1 MRSLIAVLSGDGVG
15 PEVCEQALRVLEK
28 LGELYGHTFE
38 VRRAAIGGE
47 AIDAADDPLPAATV
61 ELCRDADA
69 VLLGAVG
76 HPRFDGQDLRP
87 ENGLLRLR
95 SELEL
100 FVNLRPIRTHESL
113 TDASPIRP
121 EYLHGVDLM
130 IVRELTGGL
139 YYGERGRDADRA
151 FDTCVYT
158 RAEIARVVRIA
169 CQMAGERRQ
178 LVTSVDKANVL
189 DTSRLWRETAS
200 TIAADE
206 FPDITLEHGL
216 VDSMA
221 MHLVTRPAD
230 FDIIVTENMFG
241 DILSDEAAVLVGSL
255 GMLPSASLGI
265 GQRGLYE
272 PVHGSAPDIAGQG
285 VANPYAAIL
294 SVAMLLRHSL
304 GLQAEAAAVEAAV
317 DAALHDGFLPRDLD
331 STGAIDTA
339 IAGSAVLER
348 LQATAVAGK
357 A

>member
-1 MRSLIAVLSGDGVG
+1 MIARIALLGGDGVG

-38 VRRAAIGGE
+38 VQRAAIGGA
-47 AIDAADDPLPAATV
+47 AIDSAGDPLPATTIEV
-61 ELCRDADA
+61 CRNADA

-76 HPRFDGQDLRP
+76 HPRFDGQAARP
-87 ENGLLRLR
+87 EAGLLRLR

-100 FVNLRPIRTHESL
+100 FANIRPVRTYEPL
-113 TDASPIRP
+113 TDASPLRP
-121 EYLHGVDLM
+121 EYIDGVDLV

-139 YYGERGRDADRA
+139 YYGERGRDTDRA

-158 RAEIARVVRIA
+158 RSEIARVVRIA
-169 CQMAGERRQ
+169 CEMAGGRRQ
-178 LVTSVDKANVL
+178 LVTSIDKANVL

-200 TIAADE
+200 TIASDE
-206 FPDITLEHGL
+206 YPAITLEHGL

-230 FDIIVTENMFG
+230 FDVIVTENMFG
-241 DILSDEAAVLVGSL
+241 DILSDEAAVLTGSL

-294 SVAMLLRHSL
+294 SAAMLLRHSL

-317 DAALHDGFLPRDLD
+317 DAAVRDGFLTRDLD
-331 STGAIDTA
+331 GTTDTA
-339 IAGSAVLER
+339 SAGFAVVER
-348 LQATAVAGK
+348 LPTTAAAG
-357 A
+357 

>member
-1 MRSLIAVLSGDGVG
+1 MSALIALLGGDGVG
-15 PEVCEQALRVLEK
+15 PEVCEQAVRVFEK

-38 VRRAAIGGE
+38 IRHAAIGGA
-47 AIDAADDPLPAATV
+47 AIDSADDPLPAATV

-76 HPRFDGQDLRP
+76 HPRFDGHALRP
-87 ENGLLRLR
+87 EAGLLRLR

-100 FVNLRPIRTHESL
+100 FANIRPIRTHEPL
-113 TDASPIRP
+113 TDASPLRAKHL
-121 EYLHGVDLM
+121 EGVDLVV
-130 IVRELTGGL
+130 VRELTGGL

-158 RAEIARVVRIA
+158 RNEIARVVRIA
-169 CQMAGERRQ
+169 CEMAGGRRQ

-200 TIAADE
+200 AIASDE
-206 FPDITLEHGL
+206 YPGITLEHGL

-221 MHLVTRPAD
+221 MHLVTRAAD
-230 FDIIVTENMFG
+230 FDVIVTENMFG
-241 DILSDEAAVLVGSL
+241 DILSDEAAVLTGSL

-304 GLQAEAAAVEAAV
+304 ALQAEASAVEAAVEAAV
-317 DAALHDGFLPRDLD
+317 GDGFLTRDLGGV
-331 STGAIDTA
+331 TDTA
-339 IAGSAVLER
+339 TAGSAVLER
-348 LQATAVAGK
+348 LSTTAA